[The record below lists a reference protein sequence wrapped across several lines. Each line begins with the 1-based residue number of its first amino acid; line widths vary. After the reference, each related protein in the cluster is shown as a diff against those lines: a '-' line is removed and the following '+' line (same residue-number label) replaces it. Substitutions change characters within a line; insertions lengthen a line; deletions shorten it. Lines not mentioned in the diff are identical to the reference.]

1 MKKWVS
7 LLSVTLLLFAAGSVL
22 AEEEKKEEKQEGKQ
36 EEKMSGADQKRQK
49 IDNRAKEAMDRLF
62 SESEKAGDLYKQA
75 VGYAVFDN
83 TRVTFGITGGGGTG
97 VAVEKESGE
106 RTYMKMATGGVALG
120 IGAQS
125 YQVIFFFQDEK
136 TFRNFVDKGWEA
148 ESGAGAAAGTAGA
161 NVNVDFRNGMASWVI
176 TKAGLIASA
185 DLSGTKYWQ
194 NDKLNKQ

>member
-1 MKKWVS
+1 MKTWIS
-7 LLSVTLLLFAAGSVL
+7 LLSVTLLLFSAGTIL
-22 AEEEKKEEKQEGKQ
+22 AEEEKKEEKKT
-36 EEKMSGADQKRQK
+36 GADQKREK
-49 IDNRAKEAMDRLF
+49 IDTRAKWALDKLF
-62 SESEKAGDLYKQA
+62 EESEKADELFKDA
-75 VGYAVFDN
+75 FGYAVFDN

-97 VAVEKESGE
+97 VAVEKGNGA
-106 RTYMKMATGGVALG
+106 RTYMKMATGGVAFG
-120 IGAQS
+120 IGAQT

-148 ESGAGAAAGTAGA
+148 EASASAAAGTAGA
-161 NVNVDFRNGMASWVI
+161 NADVNFRNGMASWVI